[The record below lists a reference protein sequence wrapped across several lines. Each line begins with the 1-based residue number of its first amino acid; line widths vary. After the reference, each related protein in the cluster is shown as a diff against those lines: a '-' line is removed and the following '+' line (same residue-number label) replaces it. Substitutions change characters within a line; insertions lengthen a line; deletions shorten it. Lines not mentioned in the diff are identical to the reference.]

1 MSPTLQR
8 IFAGGLGFCLLLG
21 ACGDSDELPTA
32 VTTMVGTDVDGVP
45 LAVQASDPGILKD
58 QAGYQ
63 PTAPPESGPGGGAA
77 DPGTTARP
85 GSVVSSSAQQQ
96 VESFVRD
103 FGLFIRDYELRAAI
117 QAFNSEH
124 VATLLE
130 DDRYDVMFTTAEA
143 AEALARKLP
152 DADAARLLGPLYGAW
167 GDAVEV
173 AVISKSEAS
182 VKPNI
187 TEFFFGPVRT
197 TETVTLRL
205 QDNEWKIQLAS
216 PLTESEADAV
226 VAHHEQLQNAL
237 YEIVDWL
244 DANEDA
250 DRAPAEA
257 AIAAARRGE
266 PIQLPGAGG

>member
-21 ACGDSDELPTA
+21 ACGDTDELPTA
-32 VTTMVGTDVDGVP
+32 ATAMVGTDVDGVP
-45 LAVQASDPGILKD
+45 LAIHASDPGILKD
-58 QAGYQ
+58 QVGYQ
-63 PTAPPESGPGGGAA
+63 PTAPPEAGPGGTGG
-77 DPGTTARP
+77 PGTTAGP
-85 GSVVSSSAQQQ
+85 GSVVSSNAQQQ

-103 FGLFIRDYELRAAI
+103 FGLFLRDYELRAAI
-117 QAFNSEH
+117 QAFNAED

-143 AEALARKLP
+143 VESLARKFP
-152 DADAARLLGPLYGAW
+152 DADAVRLLGPLYGAW

-173 AVISKSEAS
+173 AVISDSEAS

-197 TETVTLRL
+197 GETVTLRL
-205 QDNEWKIQLAS
+205 QNNEWKIQLDT

-237 YEIVDWL
+237 YKIVDWL
-244 DANEDA
+244 DANENA

-266 PIQLPGAGG
+266 PIELPGS